1 MLILDLKGVPFHAV
15 VVSTMGYEFLFE
27 FILGR
32 CVSHVHVQCCRSYTA
47 QWCEINF
54 ECSFF
59 FVIQLRF
66 YETFF
71 DLCNFRKM
79 NVHTN

>member
-1 MLILDLKGVPFHAV
+1 MLILNLKGVPFHSV
-15 VVSTMGYEFLFE
+15 VVSTLGYEFIFE
-27 FILGR
+27 FISGR

-66 YETFF
+66 LRYFLTCLIFV
-71 DLCNFRKM
+71 K
-79 NVHTN
+79 